1 MNILNNMFNAV
12 GEFVHSATGN
22 RASMQQ
28 QQDFEERMS
37 NTQYQRLVDDM
48 TKAGLNPYSA
58 NSGGVSP
65 NTPNSGVVASH
76 GGLLTGIGS
85 ILNSAANMTRSMN
98 DRNEFRHKN
107 EIYNE
112 SKKLMNSAITIAR
125 IFK

>member
-65 NTPNSGVVASH
+65 NTPNSGVIASQ
-76 GGLLTGIGS
+76 GGVLTGIGS
-85 ILNSAANMTRSMN
+85 ILNSAANMTRTMN
-98 DRNEFRHKN
+98 SQNEMKHKDD
-107 EIYNE
+107 IYNE
-112 SKKLMNSAITIAR
+112 AKSLINSAIR
-125 IFK
+125 ISNIFR